1 MRRRVVVTGFGALAP
16 NGNTAEAFWE
26 ATRSGKSG
34 LARIESFDVSGFPVQ
49 IAGEVKDFDAAKFV
63 PNRKALKIMG
73 RNVRLGVAAARR
85 AMERS
90 GLAESPPE
98 SSRFGVVMGSG
109 IVPTD
114 VEELGHAIL
123 ASLDEE
129 GRFDLQRFGS
139 AGQKMLFPLWLLK
152 HLPNM
157 VAAHISIFHRAQGPN
172 NTIVTACSAAT
183 QAIGEAMRIVE
194 RGDADV
200 MLTGGADSRIDPLSL
215 VAYTLLGALSTSRRP
230 PEQASRPFDR
240 ERDGFV
246 LGEGAACLVLES
258 EEHARARGAT
268 IHAECAGYGSSF
280 DAFAV
285 TQPEPEGRGA
295 VQSMRAALDDA
306 GIGPEG
312 IDYISAHGT
321 STLLNDLAETIAVK
335 TVFGDRARQVPMS
348 SIKSMI
354 GHLIGAAGAMEA
366 LISVLAIRDGVV
378 PPTINYETPD
388 PQCDLDYVPNEAREM
403 RVRTV
408 LSNSFG
414 FGGQNAS
421 LILKEYTG

>member
-16 NGNTAEAFWE
+16 NGNTAEAFWT
-26 ATRSGKSG
+26 ATLAGKSG
-34 LARIESFDVSGFPVQ
+34 IARIASFDPTGFAVQ
-49 IAGEVKDFDAAKFV
+49 VAGEVKDFDPARFV

-73 RNVRLGVAAARR
+73 RNIRLGVAASKM
-85 AMERS
+85 AMEHS
-90 GLAESPPE
+90 GLVEAPPDPA
-98 SSRFGVVMGSG
+98 RFGVVMGAG
-109 IVPTD
+109 LVPTD
-114 VEELGHAIL
+114 IEEVGQAIL

-129 GRFDLQRFGS
+129 GRFDLKRFGTS
-139 AGQKMLFPLWLLK
+139 GQKTLFPLWLLK

-157 VAAHISIFHRAQGPN
+157 VAAHISIFHHAQGPN
-172 NTIVTACSAAT
+172 NTIVTACSAST
-183 QAIGEAMRIVE
+183 QAIGEAMRVIE

-215 VAYTLLGALSTSRRP
+215 VAYTLLGALSPSPRP
-230 PEQASRPFDR
+230 AEQVSRPFDR
-240 ERDGFV
+240 GRDGFV
-246 LGEGAACLVLES
+246 LGEGAACLVLEA

-268 IHAECAGYGSSF
+268 IYGECLGYGSAF

-295 VQSMRAALDDA
+295 VQSMREALKDASLSPDD
-306 GIGPEG
+306 

-321 STLLNDLAETIAVK
+321 STPLNDLMETVAVK
-335 TVFGDRARQVPMS
+335 RLFGERARHVPMS

-354 GHLIGAAGAMEA
+354 GHLIGAAGALEA
-366 LISVLAIRDGVV
+366 VVAVLAIRDGVV
-378 PPTINYETPD
+378 PPTINYEHPD
-388 PQCDLDYVPNEAREM
+388 PACDLDYVPNKAREM

-421 LILKEYTG
+421 VVLREYAG